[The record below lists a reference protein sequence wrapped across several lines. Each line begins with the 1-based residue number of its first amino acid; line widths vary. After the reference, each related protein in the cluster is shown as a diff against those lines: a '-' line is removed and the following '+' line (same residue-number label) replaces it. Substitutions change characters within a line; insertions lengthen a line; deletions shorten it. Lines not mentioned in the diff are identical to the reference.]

1 MAVVEKKSACSLL
14 SRHMLSCRKL
24 GPPALKNIKG
34 MMTTAAKIM
43 AINCAKSVMTEARNP
58 DHKVRSEE
66 RRVGKECRSRW
77 GAGADAKRGQSAGR
91 SRTHKSRAA
100 GSSVKRDA
108 R

>member
-58 DHKVRSEE
+58 DRSEE
-66 RRVGKECRSRW
+66 HTPELQSRGHLVCRLPLEKKKAASYFTTLPHETFFIPPP
-77 GAGADAKRGQSAGR
+77 
-91 SRTHKSRAA
+91 TH
-100 GSSVKRDA
+100 
-108 R
+108 